1 MSGRNARHSVASRS
15 GSPSTSEP
23 VLPVVDAVTDF
34 EKIKRI
40 GEGTYGVCCECV
52 SGLCRFCRRV

>member
-1 MSGRNARHSVASRS
+1 MSGRTASHSVASRS
-15 GSPSTSEP
+15 GSPGTSEP

-40 GEGTYGVCCECV
+40 GEGTYGVCCKC
-52 SGLCRFCRRV
+52 LCSLRCCRRE

>member
-1 MSGRNARHSVASRS
+1 MSGRSARHSIACIS
-15 GSPSTSEP
+15 GSPGTSEP

-40 GEGTYGVCCECV
+40 GEGTYGVCCKC
-52 SGLCRFCRRV
+52 LWCLRFGRHM

>member
-1 MSGRNARHSVASRS
+1 MSGRGARHSVASRS
-15 GSPSTSEP
+15 GSPGTSEP

-40 GEGTYGVCCECV
+40 GEGTYGVCCECLW
-52 SGLCRFCRRV
+52 SLCFCCHV